1 MQPTRRRCLAVAGV
15 GIGVGV
21 AGCLSSGS
29 NITYPD
35 QTDESDGNPD
45 GSENPDEME
54 SPEESEEPAG
64 EPINTRLADE
74 TISIYDEL
82 RWFETEYQK
91 TMQNYRGRLRDVYT
105 EVESLLETLAAD
117 GRLDAQPLEDAEAL
131 AADVASTVSEIP
143 EPQFSGHIDFAAV
156 NQEGFPEA
164 KQFRD
169 RKDWD
174 RVEDKLN
181 YVARIYGDA
190 STTKATE
197 ERYSPNP
204 VDNRLYGWLGGDDA
218 RKMFEIRHISDDPD
232 RHNDADQ
239 RLPGHGVYVVDDS
252 SREIEYLDRPM
263 GGRRYDVLSSMGNRF
278 APFAEST
285 NRRYRLYV
293 RIHDVATSGSIDPTE
308 TDPIAVYGQQ
318 YDDLAAAEAA
328 FETIVAGTEF
338 DLEIE
343 SEVEWGN
350 ETWKQVLYTKDR
362 SRFYAYFCRADS
374 YLLAVDP
381 LRTPWEE
388 RDDEWTE
395 LLGGTWLNP

>member
-239 RLPGHGVYVVDDS
+239 RLPGHGVYVVDDDGRFTQVNDAYAGY
-252 SREIEYLDRPM
+252 REAKRHQH
-263 GGRRYDVLSSMGNRF
+263 R
-278 APFAEST
+278 
-285 NRRYRLYV
+285 
-293 RIHDVATSGSIDPTE
+293 
-308 TDPIAVYGQQ
+308 
-318 YDDLAAAEAA
+318 
-328 FETIVAGTEF
+328 
-338 DLEIE
+338 
-343 SEVEWGN
+343 
-350 ETWKQVLYTKDR
+350 
-362 SRFYAYFCRADS
+362 
-374 YLLAVDP
+374 
-381 LRTPWEE
+381 
-388 RDDEWTE
+388 
-395 LLGGTWLNP
+395 